1 MNCTIISKGLFGQVT
16 AGRGGRMANELEL
29 DLDTMLSRAAPDAG
43 ARPHIP
49 VAAPVF
55 AGREKEYV
63 ADCMESGWVSSGGK
77 YVELFESAFAE
88 FCGVRH
94 AVACCN
100 GTAALHVALAA
111 LGVGPGDEVIVPTLT
126 FVATANAVTYC
137 GARPVFVDSE
147 PATWNLD
154 PAQVEAKIT
163 PRTKGIVAVH
173 LYGHPAEVDELRAI
187 ARRRGLF
194 LLEDAAEAHGA
205 LYKGRP
211 AGSLGDAA
219 CFSFYG
225 NKIIATGEGGMVTTD
240 DAALAARVRLL
251 RGQGVDPERRYW
263 FPVVG
268 YNYRMM
274 NLPAAIGLAQLE
286 RADWHTG
293 RRREVAAVYLNQLRD
308 VPCLRWQDES
318 ECARHAYWMFSVA
331 LGNEASVG
339 RDALM
344 ARLAERGV
352 ETRPVFYP
360 VHLLPPYREASHS
373 EEFPVAEGVAR
384 RGVSLPT
391 WAGLTHGDISYVC
404 DALRECLS

>member
-1 MNCTIISKGLFGQVT
+1 
-16 AGRGGRMANELEL
+16 MAAEL
-29 DLDTMLSRAAPDAG
+29 DELDVDLDAPA
-43 ARPHIP
+43 ARPSPVVPARAFIP

-55 AGREKEYV
+55 AGREREYV
-63 ADCMESGWVSSGGK
+63 ADCMESGWISSGGK
-77 YVELFESAFAE
+77 YVEMFEAAFAE

-147 PATWNLD
+147 PAAWNLD
-154 PAQVEAKIT
+154 PARVEEKIT
-163 PRTKGIVAVH
+163 PRTKGIIAVH
-173 LYGHPAEVDELRAI
+173 LYGHPAEMDELRVV

-205 LYKGRP
+205 LYRGRT

-219 CFSFYG
+219 AFSFYG
-225 NKIIATGEGGMVTTD
+225 NKIISTGEGGMVTTD
-240 DAALAARVRLL
+240 DAALAARARLL
-251 RGQGVDPERRYW
+251 RGQGMDPERRYW

-268 YNYRMM
+268 YNYRMT

-293 RRREVAAVYLNQLRD
+293 RRREVAEGYLALLRD
-308 VPCLRWQDES
+308 VPGLRRQEES
-318 ECARHAYWMFSVA
+318 EWARHAYWMFSVV
-331 LGNEASVG
+331 LGRESRVE

-344 ARLAERGV
+344 ARMHERGV
-352 ETRPVFYP
+352 ETRPLFYP
-360 VHLLPPYREASHS
+360 VHLLPPYREAARG
-373 EEFPVAEGVAR
+373 EEFPVAEWLAR
-384 RGVSLPT
+384 RGLSLPT
-391 WAGLTHGDISYVC
+391 WAGLGADDLKYVC
-404 DALRECLS
+404 EVLRESLSDAAAS